1 MKSGRRKYKLRTY
14 ILSCIERKNKKGV
27 VFLIYIYFFPRN
39 KMFSNAAFK
48 NENNNNNK
56 KSSFT
61 CFVSCPLFLSSV
73 VKC

>member
-14 ILSCIERKNKKGV
+14 ILSCIERKNKKRRR
-27 VFLIYIYFFPRN
+27 FFNIYIFFPRN